1 VVAAA
6 DDVDEKLRA
15 RETVGG
21 RGGAPVVIGYD
32 GSELS
37 RTAVRR
43 VAELCPGRAAVL
55 ATVWEPALA
64 MAPVDS
70 EFGEVA
76 PFDPETIE
84 TVDRTQL
91 EHASKIAEE
100 GAQLALSLDLKAEPH
115 VVPDAVNVADTL
127 IDLARQRDAAALVVG
142 SHGRSGLRSLI
153 LGSVSHTVVAHCDCP
168 VVVVRG
174 ERSQ

>member
-1 VVAAA
+1 M
-6 DDVDEKLRA
+6 
-15 RETVGG
+15 
-21 RGGAPVVIGYD
+21 IGYD

-37 RTAVRR
+37 RTAVRH
-43 VAELCPGRAAVL
+43 VADLFPGRVTVL

-64 MAPVDS
+64 VTPVDPV
-70 EFGEVA
+70 FGEVA
-76 PFDPETIE
+76 PFDPETVE

-91 EHASKIAEE
+91 EHASQIAQE

-115 VVPDAVNVADTL
+115 AVPDDVNVADTL

-153 LGSVSHTVVAHCDCP
+153 LGSVSHKVVARCDRP
-168 VVVVRG
+168 VVVVRD
-174 ERSQ
+174 ERY